1 MKQLFTQLPIRI
13 FYLLALLLCLNSIIL
28 AQPIKVREPLRFLAL
43 GDSYT
48 IGQSV
53 SVDERWPNQL
63 VAQFQIRG
71 YSVEELK
78 IIAQTGWRTDNL
90 RNGIQQQMPLEG
102 YNLVSLLIGVNNQY
116 QGGTVQ
122 TYMTEFEELL
132 QKALELAGNDPSH
145 VFVLSIPDYA
155 YTPLGN
161 GSQVISAEIDLF
173 NSANRFITETYDIR
187 YVDITPISRNGLND
201 PTLVAGDGLHP
212 SGKQYGLWVQEVLKY
227 VEREVGLT
235 EKVTQKL
242 FVLKNK
248 QLVIQE
254 DELPVEVIITDLSG
268 REMLK
273 SRLMNSSMPLQM
285 LNPGIFILQVRKDNE
300 IISQEKI
307 YLH

>member
-1 MKQLFTQLPIRI
+1 MLLLEARTF
-13 FYLLALLLCLNSIIL
+13 FLLALWVGVNSL
-28 AQPIKVREPLRFLAL
+28 VYAQPIKLREPLRFLAL

-53 SVDERWPNQL
+53 SVEERWPNQL
-63 VAQFQIRG
+63 VSQFSIRG
-71 YSVEELK
+71 YNVEELK

-116 QGGTVQ
+116 QGGSVQ

-132 QKALELAGNDPSH
+132 QKALELAGNNPSH

-187 YVDITPISRNGLND
+187 YIDITPISRNGLND

-212 SGKQYGLWVQEVLKY
+212 SGKQYGFWVQEILKY
-227 VEREVGLT
+227 VEREVGT
-235 EKVTQKL
+235 AEKEVSSL
-242 FVLKNK
+242 FRLNNR
-248 QLVIQE
+248 QLNIQE
-254 DELPVEVIITDLSG
+254 NILPVEIMITDLSG
-268 REMLK
+268 REVLK
-273 SRLMNSSMPLQM
+273 SRLMNPSIPLQM
-285 LNPGIFILQVRKDNE
+285 LNPGIFIIQIRKDNDV
-300 IISQEKI
+300 ISKEKI

>member
-1 MKQLFTQLPIRI
+1 MLFR
-13 FYLLALLLCLNSIIL
+13 
-28 AQPIKVREPLRFLAL
+28 
-43 GDSYT
+43 
-48 IGQSV
+48 SV
-53 SVDERWPNQL
+53 SQSRY
-63 VAQFQIRG
+63 R
-71 YSVEELK
+71 VEELK

-173 NSANRFITETYDIR
+173 NTANRFITETYDIR
-187 YVDITPISRNGLND
+187 YIDITPISRNGLSD

-242 FVLKNK
+242 FVLKNR
-248 QLVIQE
+248 QLVIQ
-254 DELPVEVIITDLSG
+254 DDVLPVEVIITDLSG

-273 SRLMNSSMPLQM
+273 SHLMNSSMPLQM
-285 LNPGIFILQVRKDNE
+285 LNPGIFIIQFRKDNE
-300 IISQEKI
+300 VISKENI